1 MKLSLGPIL
10 YYWPAERVYRF
21 YEQAAEWPV
30 DIVYLGETVC
40 AKRRALRLDDWLSI
54 AEDLNAAGKEVVL
67 STLVLLEAQSELST
81 LRRICRNGR
90 FAVEANDMAAVSW
103 LDQAPGFVAGPHINT
118 YNAQTLALLAE
129 LGAGRWVMPVELGE
143 QALVALQATRPSGMQ
158 TEVFVHG
165 CLPLAFSARCFTA
178 RAHDRPK
185 DRCSFAC
192 LDDPDGLLLCTQE
205 DQPLFTLNGIQI
217 QSAAPGNLLH
227 AVERLRA
234 LQVDVLRISP
244 QSEGTARIA
253 EAYRDVLSARL
264 DIQGAQAA
272 LEDLKPRGGWCNG
285 YWSGEAGM
293 DWRDYL

>member
-21 YEQAAEWPV
+21 YEQVAEWPV

-67 STLVLLEAQSELST
+67 STLVLLEAQSELAG

-90 FAVEANDMAAVSW
+90 FAVEANDMAALPW

-118 YNAQTLALLAE
+118 YNAETLHLLAE

-143 QALVALQATRPSGMQ
+143 QALGALQAARPSGMQ
-158 TEVFVHG
+158 TEVFVYG
-165 CLPLAFSARCFTA
+165 RLPLAFSARCFTA
-178 RAHDRPK
+178 RAHNRAK
-185 DRCSFAC
+185 DHCAFAC
-192 LDDPDGLLLCTQE
+192 LDDPDGRLLCTQE

-227 AVERLRA
+227 AVERFKELR
-234 LQVDVLRISP
+234 VDVLRLSP
-244 QSEGTARIA
+244 QSEGTARIV
-253 EAYRDVLSARL
+253 EAFHDVLNARL
-264 DIQGAQAA
+264 DVQGAQAA
-272 LEDLKPRGGWCNG
+272 LGDLKPRGGWCNG
-285 YWSGEAGM
+285 YWSGAPGM